1 MIDFSQFEKKA
12 DVVFK
17 DKMLLKQAFLHRSY
31 LNENKNSG
39 LAHNERLEFLGDAVL
54 ELVATDFLFKR
65 YPKKNEG
72 ELTSYRAA
80 LVNTQS
86 LSKASTELGINEYLL
101 LSKGEAKDTGRARLI
116 ILADAMEAVIGA
128 IYLDRGYI
136 SAKKFIEKNI
146 FEFMDID
153 EIVRKKLWMDSKS
166 NFQEKAQ
173 DKTGFTPSYKTIK
186 ETGPDHS
193 KHFFMAVFVG
203 DKQVAIG
210 EGESKQEAEQD
221 AAEKALAVKGW

>member
-1 MIDFSQFEKKA
+1 MIDFNQFEKKA
-12 DVVFK
+12 DLVFK
-17 DKMLLKQAFLHRSY
+17 DKTLLKQAFMHRSY

-65 YPKKNEG
+65 YPEKNEG

-86 LSKASTELGINEYLL
+86 LSKASTELGVNDYLL

-116 ILADAMEAVIGA
+116 ILADAMEAIIGA
-128 IYLDRGYI
+128 IYLDRGYL
-136 SAKKFIEKNI
+136 SAKTFIEKNI
-146 FEFMDID
+146 FEFMDIN
-153 EIVRKKLWMDSKS
+153 EIISKKLWMDSKS

-173 DKTGFTPSYKTIK
+173 EKTGFTPSYKTVK

-193 KHFFMAVFVG
+193 KHFFVGVFIG
-203 DKQVAIG
+203 DRQVAIG